1 MYKLENEVSTKVQED
16 AKQKSQTSAQASA
29 ADMVSTKTTSVDA
42 QQPKIWTQRE
52 IAALSMAEYDK
63 HEKEIDKAIMEGRV
77 VN

>member
-1 MYKLENEVSTKVQED
+1 MYKLENNIQTVQPS
-16 AKQKSQTSAQASA
+16 AKQTSQTSAKASA

-42 QQPKIWTQRE
+42 KQPKVWTQRE

-63 HEKEIDKAIMEGRV
+63 YEKEIDKAIMEGRV